1 MQRYQGA
8 IQAAAL
14 KETEK
19 PLLLPMKP
27 PKANKIE
34 PRPIGRPKIGCL
46 DESTAE
52 TVNQLMTIDTRD
64 LNVASRRMTAVVVLG
79 DSHDLPFFSPPPQPL
94 NEITGT
100 SGNDELIGSDSND
113 NIRGLGGRDTLI
125 GGGGNDILIGGL
137 DGDQLTGGEG
147 SDHFVYD
154 SFSERT
160 DIITDFN
167 VNEDRLVLTNVLAE
181 FNYNGVDPIADG
193 YIRFVQNGSSTRVQ
207 VDQDGL
213 NGSYPFLTL
222 AILEEVTAADLNVV
236 VVNEITGTSG
246 NDELI
251 GSDGNDIISG
261 LEGRDT
267 LIGGAGNDILVGGL
281 DGDRLTG
288 GGGSDQFVYYSYR
301 ERTDT
306 ITDFNVN
313 QDTLVLGNL
322 LADLNYS
329 GVDPIAD
336 GYIQF
341 VQQGS
346 STRVQID
353 QDGTDGSYPF
363 MTLLILENVTA
374 TNLVVGSNVII

>member
-1 MQRYQGA
+1 
-8 IQAAAL
+8 
-14 KETEK
+14 
-19 PLLLPMKP
+19 
-27 PKANKIE
+27 
-34 PRPIGRPKIGCL
+34 
-46 DESTAE
+46 
-52 TVNQLMTIDTRD
+52 
-64 LNVASRRMTAVVVLG
+64 
-79 DSHDLPFFSPPPQPL
+79 
-94 NEITGT
+94 
-100 SGNDELIGSDSND
+100 
-113 NIRGLGGRDTLI
+113 
-125 GGGGNDILIGGL
+125 
-137 DGDQLTGGEG
+137 
-147 SDHFVYD
+147 
-154 SFSERT
+154 
-160 DIITDFN
+160 
-167 VNEDRLVLTNVLAE
+167 
-181 FNYNGVDPIADG
+181 
-193 YIRFVQNGSSTRVQ
+193 
-207 VDQDGL
+207 
-213 NGSYPFLTL
+213 
-222 AILEEVTAADLNVV
+222 
-236 VVNEITGTSG
+236 VNEITGTSG

-322 LADLNYS
+322 LADLNYN